1 MEDKKYNK
9 VLTIVLVIIGIAI
22 FGVIGFIGYD
32 VIKKNADNRDQ
43 NKALEEFE
51 NRLSMIRNTTSNQN
65 TNTNNNQSVLD
76 GNVSLNFNI
85 NETVGG
91 NNNNNNNNNNS
102 GSNNNNNSSNVAKQT
117 YKGYTMLGRLSIPSI
132 SLDLPVL
139 DRASEASMKVSVGVL
154 YGVGLNQIGNTV
166 IAGHNYR
173 NGTFFSNLK
182 KVKNGDLI
190 YITDNSGKKIKYT
203 VYNVYT
209 TTSSDFDYASRDT
222 AGKRE
227 VSLTTCTDDVNARQV
242 IWAKE
247 D

>member
-1 MEDKKYNK
+1 MENKKYNK
-9 VLTIVLVIIGIAI
+9 VLTIVLVIIVIAI

-32 VIKKNADNRDQ
+32 VYKKHAIGEDQ

-51 NRLSMIRNTTSNQN
+51 NRISMIRNNTSDNTSSNQN
-65 TNTNNNQSVLD
+65 ELD
-76 GNVSLNFNI
+76 GNVTINFNL
-85 NETVGG
+85 NEVTGNNGGSNNGG
-91 NNNNNNNNNNS
+91 NN
-102 GSNNNNNSSNVAKQT
+102 SNVAKQT

-132 SLDLPVL
+132 NLDLPVL

-154 YGVGLNQIGNTV
+154 YGVGLNKIGNTV

-182 KVKNGDLI
+182 KVENGDTI
-190 YITDNSGKKIKYT
+190 YITDNSGKKVKYK

-227 VSLTTCTDDVNARQV
+227 VSLTTCTDDVNARRV

>member
-1 MEDKKYNK
+1 MENKKYNK
-9 VLTIVLVIIGIAI
+9 VLTIVLVVIVIAI

-32 VIKKNADNRDQ
+32 VVKKNAENRDQ

-51 NRLSMIRNTTSNQN
+51 NRISMIRNNTSQNNANQ
-65 TNTNNNQSVLD
+65 TELD
-76 GNVSLNFNI
+76 GNVSLNFNM
-85 NETVGG
+85 NETIGDNQNG
-91 NNNNNNNNNNS
+91 NS
-102 GSNNNNNSSNVAKQT
+102 GSNNGGSGNSSTIAKQT

-182 KVKNGDLI
+182 KVENGDTI
-190 YITDNSGKKIKYT
+190 YITDNSGKKVKYT

-227 VSLTTCTDDVNARQV
+227 VSLTTCTDDVNARRV

-247 D
+247 S

>member
-1 MEDKKYNK
+1 MENKKYNK
-9 VLTIVLVIIGIAI
+9 VLTIVLVIIVIAI

-32 VIKKNADNRDQ
+32 VIKKNAENRDQ

-51 NRLSMIRNTTSNQN
+51 NRISMIRNTTSNQ
-65 TNTNNNQSVLD
+65 NTNNNQSVLD

-85 NETVGG
+85 NETTEGNGGSG
-91 NNNNNNNNNNS
+91 NNN
-102 GSNNNNNSSNVAKQT
+102 SNNNNNSSNVAKQT

-182 KVKNGDLI
+182 KVKNGDTI
-190 YITDNSGKKIKYT
+190 YVTDNSGTKIKYT

>member
-9 VLTIVLVIIGIAI
+9 VLTIVLVVIVIAI
-22 FGVIGFIGYD
+22 FGVVGFIGYD
-32 VIKKNADNRDQ
+32 VIKKNAENRDQ

-51 NRLSMIRNTTSNQN
+51 NRLSAIRNNISND
-65 TNTNNNQSVLD
+65 TNVNQTELN

-85 NETVGG
+85 NEVTV
-91 NNNNNNNNNNS
+91 NNGSGNS
-102 GSNNNNNSSNVAKQT
+102 GNSSNVAKQT

-182 KVKNGDLI
+182 RVKNGDTI
-190 YITDNSGKKIKYT
+190 YVTDNSGTKIKYT

>member
-1 MEDKKYNK
+1 MENKKYNK
-9 VLTIVLVIIGIAI
+9 VLTIVLVIIVIAI
-22 FGVIGFIGYD
+22 FGVVGFIGYD
-32 VIKKNADNRDQ
+32 VYKKHAIGEDQ

-51 NRLSMIRNTTSNQN
+51 NRISMIRNNTSQNNSTNQAE
-65 TNTNNNQSVLD
+65 LD
-76 GNVSLNFNI
+76 GNVTLNFNL
-85 NETVGG
+85 NETTG
-91 NNNNNNNNNNS
+91 NNNS
-102 GSNNNNNSSNVAKQT
+102 GSNGGNSSNVAKQT

-132 SLDLPVL
+132 NLDLPVL
-139 DRASEASMKVSVGVL
+139 DRASEASMKVSIGVL
-154 YGVGLNQIGNTV
+154 YGVGLNKIGNTV

-182 KVKNGDLI
+182 KVENGDTI

-227 VSLTTCTDDVNARQV
+227 VSLTTCTDDVNARRV

-247 D
+247 N